1 MRGDALP
8 DVPGEVQTRIHR
20 IAHFQLIDHPQR
32 LQVVLE
38 SAVLVHQHVQLLLT
52 GVSKGRVAQIVRQR
66 NGFHQVAV
74 QPERR
79 GDAPGNLRHLQ
90 RMRQA
95 GAVQIALRD
104 HEHLRLVLQPAE
116 GRGVQDAVP
125 VALEL
130 GPIGIGPFVIAAAR

>member
-1 MRGDALP
+1 
-8 DVPGEVQTRIHR
+8 
-20 IAHFQLIDHPQR
+20 
-32 LQVVLE
+32 
-38 SAVLVHQHVQLLLT
+38 
-52 GVSKGRVAQIVRQR
+52 
-66 NGFHQVAV
+66 
-74 QPERR
+74 
-79 GDAPGNLRHLQ
+79 
-90 RMRQA
+90 MRQA